1 MRHDSTPL
9 RTGHAVLLLLALG
22 GAACKASSD
31 GRAPDPDASARVE
44 GLRSLPYVGFSSEK
58 AAAGSGVA
66 RHDPKRA
73 YPGLNLYTS
82 RDLCRADLVDMD
94 GRILKTWRD
103 SPCGS
108 WSNAELLPD
117 GSLVVPAVTAKVR
130 GADNRELARHACL
143 LRLGWDGQLV
153 WRSAVAAHHDVEL
166 TPSGQLATLTGA
178 WRAIPDYGQGVEVE
192 DHAIALVGQDGMLL
206 EQASLYDL
214 LARNAV
220 GFKLQAVAVTRE
232 PGILGRLFGKGSI
245 DLFHSN
251 TVEWMS
257 RPALAA
263 RSPIYSPDN
272 VLVTIRHQDTIAIID
287 WKAKRLV
294 WAWGQGELSGPHDG
308 TLLDNGNILVFD
320 NGLARGWSRVVE
332 LDPIAK
338 RIVWE
343 YKAPRPTDFFS
354 IARGACQ
361 RFPNG
366 NTLITNS
373 DHGQAF
379 EVTPNGEIVWE
390 FLNPLGDDQGRR
402 ATIHRMRRYD
412 VDFIDAL
419 MTGARPA
426 VEGVPS
432 KKLSK

>member
-1 MRHDSTPL
+1 MRHDSTAP
-9 RTGHAVLLLLALG
+9 RIGHAVLLLMALT
-22 GAACKASSD
+22 ATACQAPPD
-31 GRAPDPDASARVE
+31 GHNPGPDASARVE
-44 GLRSLPYVGFSSEK
+44 GLRSLPYLGFSSER
-58 AAAGSGVA
+58 AAAGNGVA

-73 YPGLNLYTS
+73 YPGVNLYTS

-94 GRILKTWRD
+94 GRTLKTWIS

-108 WSNAELLPD
+108 WASAELLPD
-117 GSLVVPAVTAKVR
+117 GSLVVPAVTLKVR

-143 LRLGWDGQLV
+143 LRLAWDGRLV
-153 WRSAVAAHHDVEL
+153 WRSSVAAHHDVEL
-166 TPSGQLATLTGA
+166 TPSGQFATLTGT
-178 WRAIPDYGQGVEVE
+178 WRVIPDYKSGVEVE
-192 DHAIALVGQDGMLL
+192 DHAIALVGQDGTLL

-214 LARNAV
+214 LATNAV
-220 GFKLQAVAVTRE
+220 GFRLQEVALTRQ
-232 PGILGRLFGKGSI
+232 PGIVGRLLGRGDV

-251 TVEWMS
+251 TIEWMS
-257 RPALAA
+257 RPELAA
-263 RSPIYSPDN
+263 RSPIYSTDN

-287 WKAKRLV
+287 WRAKRLV

-308 TLLDNGNILVFD
+308 TVLENGNILVFD
-320 NGLARGWSRVVE
+320 NGLARGWSRVIE

-338 RIVWE
+338 KIVWE
-343 YKAPRPTDFFS
+343 YKAARPTDFFS
-354 IARGACQ
+354 VARGACQ

-379 EVTPNGEIVWE
+379 EVTPEGEIVWE

-412 VDFIDAL
+412 RSFVDGL
-419 MTGARPA
+419 MAGTRPRDVEPSARP
-426 VEGVPS
+426 S
-432 KKLSK
+432 S

>member
-9 RTGHAVLLLLALG
+9 RTGHTVLLLLALG
-22 GAACKASSD
+22 GAACKAASD
-31 GRAPDPDASARVE
+31 GRTPEPDASARVE

-73 YPGLNLYTS
+73 YPGVNLYTS

-94 GRILKTWRD
+94 GRTMKTWLS

-108 WSNAELLPD
+108 WANAELLPD
-117 GSLVVPAVTAKVR
+117 GSLVVPAVTATVR
-130 GADNRELARHACL
+130 GANNRELARHACL
-143 LRLGWDGQLV
+143 LRLGWDGRLV
-153 WRSAVAAHHDVEL
+153 WRAGVAAHHDVEL
-166 TPSGQLATLTGA
+166 TPSGLLATLTGA
-178 WRAIPDYGQGVEVE
+178 WRLIPDYKRGVEIE
-192 DHAIALVGQDGMLL
+192 DHTIALVGQDGTLL

-220 GFKLQAVAVTRE
+220 GFRLREVAVTNE
-232 PGILGRLFGKGSI
+232 PGIWGRLFGKGSI

-251 TVEWMS
+251 TIEWMS
-257 RPALAA
+257 RPELAA
-263 RSPIYSPDN
+263 RSPIYSMNN
-272 VLVTIRHQDTIAIID
+272 VVVTIRHQDTIAIID
-287 WKAKRLV
+287 WKAKQLV
-294 WAWGQGELSGPHDG
+294 WAWGQGELSGPHDA
-308 TLLDNGNILVFD
+308 TVLENGNILVFD

-343 YKAPRPTDFFS
+343 YKAARPTDFFS

-379 EVTPNGEIVWE
+379 EVTPEGQIVWE
-390 FLNPLGDDQGRR
+390 FVNPLGDDQGRR

-412 VDFIDAL
+412 AGFVDGL
-419 MTGARPA
+419 MANTQPA
-426 VEGVPS
+426 GDVETSAKPA
-432 KKLSK
+432 K